1 MWQEFVISTND
12 KIISS
17 RYDDGLFPIFVIE
30 GSALFQLEINKNN
43 LMCNFYPPIKIY
55 GSSEFYSTNSDE
67 KNLCPTNPQGQ
78 KVDER
83 QPEAGGK

>member
-1 MWQEFVISTND
+1 
-12 KIISS
+12 
-17 RYDDGLFPIFVIE
+17 
-30 GSALFQLEINKNN
+30 
-43 LMCNFYPPIKIY
+43 MCNFYPPIKIY